1 MSSGEILRKGEN
13 RCLEGCSNWEKKTFG
28 QISFRQQDS
37 FLRKH
42 SGFKMYMNLEA
53 VMKESFRIPQQ

>member
-1 MSSGEILRKGEN
+1 VKTAASKDAATGK
-13 RCLEGCSNWEKKTFG
+13 KKTFG

-53 VMKESFRIPQQ
+53 IMKESFRIPQQ